1 MINLLL
7 ISILLYLFW
16 VLLYLQR
23 KRIKKFFYPKVKL
36 PPNIASIY
44 PDDDHDDDIMG
55 KTKTQLSQV
64 TTNDD
69 ALSQIEKPI
78 ENTTT
83 FAEYIENTRS
93 PVVENSEFD
102 SVFSD
107 SPEPMDLDIESKY
120 NEEELLD
127 QEDINCFVD
136 DETTEPATGIQYD
149 EMENLIQVMQQ
160 NKTSHEAELN
170 AVSTIQQMDQTEL
183 FQLMVSQIAGGKERV
198 AEMLNKYNANSI
210 ETNAMNA
217 ESNTDDFQQFKI
229 NNFL

>member
-7 ISILLYLFW
+7 ISILLYLVW

-44 PDDDHDDDIMG
+44 SYDDDDDEIMG

-78 ENTTT
+78 ENATT
-83 FAEYIENTRS
+83 FAASNENTRS
-93 PVVENSEFD
+93 PVVDNSELD

-107 SPEPMDLDIESKY
+107 SPESMDLDIESEY
-120 NEEELLD
+120 NEEELLEE
-127 QEDINCFVD
+127 EDLDCFVD
-136 DETTEPATGIQYD
+136 DETTAPATGIPYD
-149 EMENLIQVMQQ
+149 EMENLIQVLQQ
-160 NKTSHEAELN
+160 SGSSQKAELS
-170 AVSTIQQMDQTEL
+170 AVNTIQQMDQTEL

-217 ESNTDDFQQFKI
+217 ESNTDDFQQFEI

>member
-7 ISILLYLFW
+7 ISILLYLVW

-36 PPNIASIY
+36 PPNVTPIY
-44 PDDDHDDDIMG
+44 SDDDDIMG

-64 TTNDD
+64 VTNDD
-69 ALSQIEKPI
+69 TLSQIEKPI
-78 ENTTT
+78 ENATI
-83 FAEYIENTRS
+83 FAASNENTRS
-93 PVVENSEFD
+93 PVVDNSELD

-107 SPEPMDLDIESKY
+107 SPESMNLDIASEY
-120 NEEELLD
+120 IEEELLEE
-127 QEDINCFVD
+127 EDLNCFVD
-136 DETTEPATGIQYD
+136 DETTQPATGIPYD

-160 NKTSHEAELN
+160 SRSSQEAELS
-170 AVSTIQQMDQTEL
+170 AVSTIQQMEQTEL
-183 FQLMVSQIAGGKERV
+183 FQLMISQITGGKERV

-217 ESNTDDFQQFKI
+217 ESNTDDFQQFEI